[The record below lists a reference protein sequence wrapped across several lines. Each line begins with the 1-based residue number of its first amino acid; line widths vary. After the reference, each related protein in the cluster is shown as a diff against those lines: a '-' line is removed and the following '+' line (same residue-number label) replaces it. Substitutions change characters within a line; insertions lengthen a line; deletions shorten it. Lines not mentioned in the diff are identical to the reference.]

1 MPKCIF
7 ENFEIALVKR
17 GQFKFFFKSWGWFTP
32 KIVQTKHLVS
42 GWAHQTNKDFVSLS
56 FIFVLIYFKSG
67 QLEIPQQ
74 AIKKNSI
81 QLQNAV
87 NGAMLIAMN
96 RVIMLIFLY
105 FMGVFIIF
113 LWSLCWTKHLSLI
126 TLRNCEIYKIAVLKL
141 NQLKCVWESVP
152 FSLKLHAVD
161 FTKIEFLHWYFS
173 KILFMQS
180 AWYLVEKLFWTI
192 SIFRGTSP

>member
-17 GQFKFFFKSWGWFTP
+17 AQFKNFLKSWGWFTP
-32 KIVQTKHLVS
+32 KIVQTKHVVS
-42 GWAHQTNKDFVSLS
+42 GWAHKTKKDFVSLS

-67 QLEIPQQ
+67 QLEIPQR

-105 FMGVFIIF
+105 FMGVFMIF

-126 TLRNCEIYKIAVLKL
+126 TLRNLRDLQNSCSKVKPSKMCLG
-141 NQLKCVWESVP
+141 KCSV
-152 FSLKLHAVD
+152 FIKVACCRL
-161 FTKIEFLHWYFS
+161 Y
-173 KILFMQS
+173 
-180 AWYLVEKLFWTI
+180 
-192 SIFRGTSP
+192 